1 MKMGLLRSV
10 KDVPNIDFYEY
21 KENTYYNKYNYR
33 AKFEIMG
40 LRYTDHAKNKND
52 LYERINESGYRKI
65 RADTKALI
73 MEKINELNN
82 FIEWRNAHKK
92 SGKVGFRLEYD
103 TASVYGNDLELLLTL
118 KDLGLVTVKITEVKV
133 EQFAGTKYYVNKPKH
148 NYRIYL
154 KTAYIDNNSN
164 FVPDLYNTI
173 KNSKELVPSNAL
185 KDWLND
191 FVKRPIASRSS
202 WRYHYSSSSYSID
215 YDNESTLSYLMLMY
229 GDMLGKRYKLE
240 KRPVPV

>member
-1 MKMGLLRSV
+1 MGLLRSV
-10 KDVPNIDFYEY
+10 NNVPNIDFYEY
-21 KENTYYNKYNYR
+21 KETNYYNNYRYR
-33 AKFEIMG
+33 AKFTITG
-40 LRYTDHAKNKND
+40 LNYTQHVKTLSGLIK
-52 LYERINESGYRKI
+52 RINESGYRRV
-65 RADTKALI
+65 RADIKALV
-73 MEKINELNN
+73 MEKIFELGN
-82 FIEWRNAHKK
+82 FIEWRNTNKK
-92 SGKVGFRLEYD
+92 PGSITFRVEYD
-103 TASVYGNDLELLLTL
+103 TVSIYSNDLELLLTL
-118 KDLGLVTVKITEVKV
+118 KDLGLVSVKITEVQL

-240 KRPVPV
+240 KRPIPV

>member
-1 MKMGLLRSV
+1 MGLLRSV
-10 KDVPNIDFYEY
+10 NNVPNIDYYEY
-21 KENTYYNKYNYR
+21 KETNYYNNYRYR
-33 AKFEIMG
+33 AKFAIDG
-40 LRYTDHAKNKND
+40 LSFTNYAKTPGELIKR
-52 LYERINESGYRKI
+52 LNESGYRKVRPDI
-65 RADTKALI
+65 KAVV
-73 MEKINELNN
+73 MGKINELNN
-82 FIEWRNAHKK
+82 FIDWRNSNKK
-92 SGKVGFRLEYD
+92 PGLITFRLEQD
-103 TASVYGNDLELLLTL
+103 IMSVYSNDLDLLLTL
-118 KDLGLVTVKITEVKV
+118 KDLGLVSVKITEVQL

-154 KTAYIDNNSN
+154 KSAYIDNNSN